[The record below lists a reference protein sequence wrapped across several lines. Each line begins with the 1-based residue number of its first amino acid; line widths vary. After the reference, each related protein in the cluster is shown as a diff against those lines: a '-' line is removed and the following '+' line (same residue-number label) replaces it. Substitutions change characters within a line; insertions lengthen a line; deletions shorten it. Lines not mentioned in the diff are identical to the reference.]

1 MKTKAAAAF
10 AGSLLIAVFV
20 SSGAEATIIDDW
32 STVKAPAAPVLKPV
46 DLKTSDTALLLLDFN
61 GAQNPEKGPCNT
73 KTKQRCIA
81 SLPKVEELMKEARAS
96 GVPLVYS
103 ITGGATS
110 GDIATVLAP
119 KEGDRV
125 VQSGANKFINTDLE
139 KILKDKGIKTVI
151 VTGTASE
158 GAVLNTAAYAA
169 LKGMNVVL
177 PVDGMS
183 STNPYAEQ
191 YVAWHFANAPGVS
204 AKTTLTAID
213 EIKFGK

>member
-1 MKTKAAAAF
+1 MKAKAAAAF
-10 AGSLLIAVFV
+10 AGSLLIAALG
-20 SSGAEATIIDDW
+20 SSVAEATIIDDW
-32 STVKAPAAPVLKPV
+32 STVKAPDAPALKPV
-46 DLKTSDTALLLLDFN
+46 DVKTSDTALLLLDFN

-81 SLPKVEELMKEARAS
+81 SLPKVEKLMKEARAS
-96 GVPLVYS
+96 GVPVVYS

-119 KEGDRV
+119 KEGDPV

-151 VTGTASE
+151 IAGTASE

-169 LKGMNVVL
+169 LKGLNVVL

-204 AKTTLTAID
+204 AKTVLTAID

>member
-1 MKTKAAAAF
+1 MKTNAVAAF
-10 AGSLLIAVFV
+10 AGSLLIAAFV
-20 SSGAEATIIDDW
+20 SCVAKATIIDDW

-46 DLKTSDTALLLLDFN
+46 DVKTSDTALLLLDFN

-81 SLPKVEELMKEARAS
+81 SLPKVEKLMKEARAS
-96 GVPLVYS
+96 GVPVVYS

-110 GDIATVLAP
+110 GDIATALAP
-119 KEGDRV
+119 KEGDPV

-139 KILKDKGIKTVI
+139 KILKDKGVKTVI

-169 LKGMNVVL
+169 LKGMNVIL

>member
-1 MKTKAAAAF
+1 MKAKAAAAF
-10 AGSLLIAVFV
+10 AGSLLIAIVA
-20 SSGAEATIIDDW
+20 SSVAKATIIDDW
-32 STVKAPAAPVLKPV
+32 SAVKAPAAPVLKPV
-46 DLKTSDTALLLLDFN
+46 DVKASDTALLLLDFN

-81 SLPKVEELMKEARAS
+81 SLPKVEKLMKEARAS
-96 GVPLVYS
+96 GVPVVYS

-110 GDIATVLAP
+110 ADIATVLAP
-119 KEGDRV
+119 KEGDPV

-169 LKGMNVVL
+169 LKGMNVIL